1 MVRCPVCSVGEIIDV
16 EAEVYID
23 GDVKKII
30 VRGRC
35 NRCGARVKIEKTY
48 RIKIPSSIKLWRTAD
63 SIYA

>member
-1 MVRCPVCSVGEIIDV
+1 MVRCPVCSIGEVVDV

-35 NRCGARVKIEKTY
+35 SRCGARVKIEKTY
-48 RIKIPSSIKLWRTAD
+48 RIKAPSLTKLWRAVV
-63 SIYA
+63 

>member
-1 MVRCPVCSVGEIIDV
+1 MVRCPVCSIGEVIDV

-48 RIKIPSSIKLWRTAD
+48 RIKAPSLIKLWRTAV
-63 SIYA
+63 